1 MPRIYDPS
9 RSDPTVKFIRGAQDL
24 FHTETN
30 KLGKN
35 EIEDKLVQFLKE
47 DKYKIMF
54 VVKINNLKIK
64 GIVLII
70 KIIIS

>member
-35 EIEDKLVQFLKE
+35 EIEDKLV
-47 DKYKIMF
+47 
-54 VVKINNLKIK
+54 
-64 GIVLII
+64 
-70 KIIIS
+70 